1 MDDGTGRCSR
11 ILIATFYFSL
21 ISALSSC
28 NSKLSQQNNTDSTV
42 VKTDTV
48 FSNNGTP
55 SVVGEMVPGTAI
67 SYDSTKRYIY
77 LTLDDGP
84 QPGTM
89 NCYHLLRD
97 LNVKASFFM
106 IGVQGVEQ
114 RSKLKV
120 DSIRDAYP
128 QFLLCNHTY
137 THAFF
142 NKYKSFY
149 GHPDS
154 ALQDLVRAQDSLQ
167 VPLKIFRTPANNS
180 WALNGRFRSPNLT
193 KAFCHTADS
202 AGYKGIGWDVVWNFK
217 GSSAPLQSVAE
228 MIREVNAVF
237 DHNEDFTKNHV
248 VILAHDRMFQKEQY
262 ADSLS
267 KFIILLKQDA
277 RNVFETIDHYPG
289 VASNN

>member
-21 ISALSSC
+21 ISALCSC
-28 NSKLSQQNNTDSTV
+28 GSNLSQQNNTDSTV
-42 VKTDTV
+42 VNEDTLYLKNADV
-48 FSNNGTP
+48 SVREAIPGTP
-55 SVVGEMVPGTAI
+55 I

-77 LTLDDGP
+77 ITLDDGP

-89 NCYHLLRD
+89 NCYHLLLD

-142 NKYKSFY
+142 NKYKYFY
-149 GHPDS
+149 SHTDS
-154 ALQDLVRAQDSLQ
+154 ALQDLEKAQVSLR
-167 VPLKIFRTPANNS
+167 VPIKIFRTPANNS
-180 WALNGRFRSPNLT
+180 WALNGRLRSPDLT
-193 KAFCHTADS
+193 KAFCRTADS

-217 GSSAPLQSVAE
+217 GCTTPVQSVNE
-228 MIREVNAVF
+228 MLREVNAAF
-237 DHNEDFTKNHV
+237 DHNEEFIKNHL
-248 VILAHDRMFQKEQY
+248 VILAHDRMFQKGQY

-267 KFIILLKQDA
+267 KFITMLKQDP

>member
-21 ISALSSC
+21 ISTLSSC
-28 NSKLSQQNNTDSTV
+28 TTKLSQQNNTDSTV
-42 VKTDTV
+42 VNKDNTLTKRDTAL
-48 FSNNGTP
+48 
-55 SVVGEMVPGTAI
+55 SVTEPGTAI
-67 SYDSTKRYIY
+67 TYDTTKRYIY

-89 NCYHLLRD
+89 NCYHLLRS

-106 IGVQGVEQ
+106 IGVQGVDE

-120 DSIRDAYP
+120 DSIRNAYP

-142 NKYKSFY
+142 NKYKAFY

-154 ALQDLVRAQDSLQ
+154 ALQDLVKAQDSLRA
-167 VPLKIFRTPANNS
+167 PLKIFRTPANNS

-193 KAFCHTADS
+193 RAFCQIADS
-202 AGYKGIGWDVVWNFK
+202 AGYKGIGWDVVWSFK
-217 GSSAPLQSVAE
+217 GNSMPRQSVDE
-228 MIREVNAVF
+228 MLREVNAVF
-237 DHNEDFTKNHV
+237 DNNEDFTRNHV
-248 VILAHDRMFQKEQY
+248 VILAHDRMFQKDQY
-262 ADSLS
+262 VDSLS
-267 KFIILLKQDA
+267 KFITLLKQDP

>member
-11 ILIATFYFSL
+11 ILIAAFYFSL

-28 NSKLSQQNNTDSTV
+28 NSKLSQQNNTDSTAINA
-42 VKTDTV
+42 DT
-48 FSNNGTP
+48 SSKRNNVLAAG
-55 SVVGEMVPGTAI
+55 MQIPGTAVT
-67 SYDSTKRYIY
+67 YDSTKRYIY

-84 QPGTM
+84 QHGTM
-89 NCYHLLRD
+89 NCYHLLRN
-97 LNVKASFFM
+97 LKVKASFFM
-106 IGVQGVEQ
+106 IGVQGIDQ
-114 RSKLKV
+114 RSRLMV

-142 NKYKSFY
+142 NKYKAFY

-154 ALQDLVRAQDSLQ
+154 ALQDLVKAQDSLH

-217 GSSAPLQSVAE
+217 GSSAPAQSVDE
-228 MIREVNAVF
+228 MLREVNAVF

-262 ADSLS
+262 ADSLN
-267 KFIILLKQDA
+267 KFITLLKQDP